1 MHAAS
6 ADVGVALSA
15 MLPQFNITAAAG
27 GAATAFSQM
36 FAAGGP
42 FWSLGAGVTQPLFGG
57 FTLLHRKRAADQA
70 LLQAE
75 AQYRSTVIAAFQNVA
90 DTGAW
95 RGMVAPRRTAGCFQ

>member
-1 MHAAS
+1 
-6 ADVGVALSA
+6 

-42 FWSLGAGVTQPLFGG
+42 FWSLGAGVTQPPFGG